1 MNSRLLLVF
10 FISKRQLVKTI
21 EKVQKIVQKRTNS
34 ESHMAS
40 CVRRWK
46 RGQIMSLFS
55 TLLADG
61 GYACYSLGCP
71 FINREYDGCK
81 PWSDNF
87 TDNVKQLNSYY
98 AKSFNRKYCNNY
110 LSVSTFKTGSTRK
123 EFNVKEV
130 KRLYVDLDAHDNPF
144 NLDEAKLLTNYMID
158 NWFDDLELPEPNYII
173 FSGHGLQVLFT
184 LNACDDVD
192 EWKRYQTAL
201 LKTCQKLLKDLKE
214 HSLSDASIVAV
225 EHEPEIDNLKDASR
239 VLRVPNTTNYKPD
252 YEYVDVKLLYQ
263 NEDHAYT
270 LNELN
275 ANYTAFSNDNLGSKK
290 EKKKNQKK
298 TKSEP
303 SEREVDMSGIDMNDK
318 QGIDPH
324 FFEIIDKTIRP
335 RLSDLE
341 TLIRLRN
348 EAGINGGYRNNLI
361 AIYIPTLV
369 SCGYKNEDV
378 VKEAHR
384 INSLF
389 NKPLKQAE
397 VNDWLNSCL
406 KKKEIVNVD
415 GKKGVSRVYYRF
427 YTNTIIDKLQIT
439 QEEQESMQVLC
450 SEALKKKRS
459 RDKQKDVQNANRREV
474 YKEKTA
480 EKRKAKEERNN
491 RIHKLSADGLSVRQ
505 IAKQLGVNA
514 STVSRVLNI

>member
-1 MNSRLLLVF
+1 
-10 FISKRQLVKTI
+10 
-21 EKVQKIVQKRTNS
+21 
-34 ESHMAS
+34 
-40 CVRRWK
+40 
-46 RGQIMSLFS
+46 MSLFT
-55 TLLADG
+55 TLLSNG

-87 TDNVKQLNSYY
+87 TDDVKQLNSYY
-98 AKSFNRKYCNNY
+98 ANSFNRKYCNNY
-110 LSVSTFKTGSTRK
+110 LAVSTFKTGSTRK

-130 KRLYVDLDAHDNPF
+130 KRLYIDMDAHDNPF
-144 NLDEAKLLTNYMID
+144 NLDEAKLLTNYMLD

-184 LNACDDVD
+184 LNGCDDVD
-192 EWKRYQTAL
+192 EWKRYQNAL
-201 LKTCQKLLKDLKE
+201 LKACQKLLKDLKE
-214 HSLSDASIVAV
+214 HSLSNASIVAV

-263 NEDHAYT
+263 KEDHVYT

-275 ANYTAFSNDNLGSKK
+275 KNYTAFSNDNLGAKK
-290 EKKKNQKK
+290 EKKKKQKK
-298 TKSEP
+298 AKSEP
-303 SEREVDMSGIDMNDK
+303 NERDVDLSGIDMDDK

-335 RLSDLE
+335 RLTDLE
-341 TLIRLRN
+341 TLIKLRN
-348 EAGINGGYRNNLI
+348 EAGIGGGYRNNLI
-361 AIYIPTLV
+361 SIYIPTLV
-369 SCGYKNEDV
+369 SCGYKNDEV

-389 NKPLKQAE
+389 NKPLKKAE

-406 KKKEIVNVD
+406 KKKEIVNAD
-415 GKKGVSRVYYRF
+415 GGKGFSRVYYRF

-439 QEEQESMQVLC
+439 PEEQEAMKVLC
-450 SEALKKKRS
+450 DEKIKRK
-459 RDKQKDVQNANRREV
+459 RNREKNKDKQNANRREV

-480 EKRKAKEERNN
+480 DKRKAKEERNN
-491 RIHKLSADGLSVRQ
+491 CIHELSADGMSVRQ
-505 IAKQLGVNA
+505 IAKQLGV
-514 STVSRVLNI
+514 SVGTVSKVLNS

>member
-1 MNSRLLLVF
+1 
-10 FISKRQLVKTI
+10 
-21 EKVQKIVQKRTNS
+21 
-34 ESHMAS
+34 
-40 CVRRWK
+40 
-46 RGQIMSLFS
+46 MSLFT
-55 TLLADG
+55 TLLSNG

-71 FINREYDGCK
+71 FIDRSYDNTK
-81 PWSDNF
+81 PW
-87 TDNVKQLNSYY
+87 TDNLVDSVKQLNMYH
-98 AKSFNRKYCNNY
+98 ANSFNRKYCNNY
-110 LSVSTFKTGSTRK
+110 LSVSTFWNSSSRR
-123 EFNVKEV
+123 EANVKEV
-130 KRLYVDLDAHDNPF
+130 KRLYIDMDAHDNPI
-144 NLDEAKLLTNYMID
+144 NLDEAKLLANYMID
-158 NWFDDLELPEPNYII
+158 NWFDECELPEANYII

-184 LNACDDVD
+184 LDGCDNVL

-201 LKTCQKLLKDLKE
+201 LKTCQDLLKDLKE
-214 HSLSDASIVAV
+214 HSLSEASVVAV
-225 EHEPEIDNLKDASR
+225 EHELEIDNLKDAAR
-239 VLRVPNTTNYKPD
+239 VLRVPNTTNYKPNQ
-252 YEYVDVKLLYQ
+252 EYVDVKLLYS

-275 ANYTAFSNDNLGSKK
+275 TNYEAFSDENLVTE
-290 EKKKNQKK
+290 EKKKKTKKK

-303 SEREVDMSGIDMNDK
+303 TERDVDLSGIDMDGK
-318 QGIDPH
+318 QSIDPH
-324 FFEIIDKTIRP
+324 FFEIIEKTIKP

-348 EAGINGGYRNNLI
+348 EAGTDSGYRNNLI

-369 SCGYKNEDV
+369 SCGYKNDYV

-406 KKKEIVNVD
+406 KKKEIVNAD

-439 QEEQESMQVLC
+439 SEEQESMKVLC
-450 SEALKKKRS
+450 DEKLKKKRN
-459 RDKQKDVQNANRREV
+459 REKNKDQQNANRREV
-474 YKEKTA
+474 YAQKTADKRKEK
-480 EKRKAKEERNN
+480 EKRNDRIKE
-491 RIHKLSADGLSVRQ
+491 LSADGLSARQ

-514 STVSRVLNI
+514 STVSRVLKG